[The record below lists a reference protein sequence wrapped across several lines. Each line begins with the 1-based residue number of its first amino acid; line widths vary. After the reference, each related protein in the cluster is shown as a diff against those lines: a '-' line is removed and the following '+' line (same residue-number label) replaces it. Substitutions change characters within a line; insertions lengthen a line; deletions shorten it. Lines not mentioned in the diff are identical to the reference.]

1 MLSRNQIVTSKHP
14 MTHRL
19 SYLPIFFLCFFM
31 NQTAFSQADF
41 VVVNSITIVGNEKT
55 KKHII
60 TRELDF
66 KVGDT
71 LLVSDTSRIIQQ
83 TKNKLY
89 NTALFNRTI
98 IYFIMGGAT
107 KINVFIEVKER
118 WYIWPSPIFEL
129 GDRNFNEWFQDR
141 DAKWD
146 RLQYGLRFRWDNFR
160 GRNEQLKLVTQ
171 FGFTRKFELFHT
183 IPYINKNQTL
193 GIKYGA
199 SYSTNNQVAFATR
212 NDKLAYFNGTSPNRE
227 RFYSQFSFISRPLFY
242 GTHELAAKY
251 KRNWVSDTIS
261 ELNESYF
268 LNSATQQEFVEVS
281 YEYNINTADVRAYPL
296 KGIVFSTNFSKTF
309 GGVDLETI
317 IGSLAWFKPIS
328 TKLFFATKLY
338 GKTINAD
345 QIPYFNMFGLGYEQ
359 NFVRGYE
366 RQVID
371 AKHFAYSRNSL
382 RWKFLQLKQDIN
394 YMMPLEEFNEIPYAF
409 YFTTFIDAGFSSL
422 ENTSPANALNNEW
435 LYSAGLGVDIV
446 TYYDLVFRFEYA
458 FTNKKTNGFFL
469 HFEQAF

>member
-1 MLSRNQIVTSKHP
+1 
-14 MTHRL
+14 MTRKF
-19 SYLPIFFLCFFM
+19 SYLFILFFFLSAK
-31 NQTAFSQADF
+31 QIAFSQANY
-41 VVVNSITIVGNEKT
+41 VVVNSITIKGNEKT

-66 KVGDT
+66 AVGDT
-71 LLVSDTSRIIQQ
+71 LLVSDTARIIQQ

-89 NTALFNRTI
+89 NTALFNGTTI
-98 IYFIMGGAT
+98 FFIMGGST
-107 KINVFIEVKER
+107 RINVYIEVKER

-183 IPYINKNQTL
+183 VPYINKKQTV

-199 SYSTNNQVAFATR
+199 SYSINNKVAFATLG
-212 NDKLAYFNGTSPNRE
+212 DKLAYFNGDSPNRE
-227 RFYSQFSFISRPLFY
+227 RFYAQFSFISRPLFY
-242 GTHELAAKY
+242 GTHELSGVY
-251 KRNWVSDTIS
+251 KNNWVSDTIAK
-261 ELNESYF
+261 LNESYF
-268 LNSATQQEFVEVS
+268 LNGDTQQEFVEVS
-281 YEYNINTADVRAYPL
+281 YEYNINTTDVRAYPL
-296 KGIVFSTNFSKTF
+296 NGIVFFTNFGKTF
-309 GGVDLETI
+309 GDADLETI
-317 IGSLAWFKPIS
+317 IGSFAWFTPIS
-328 TKLFFATKLY
+328 KKLFFATKFY

-345 QIPYFNMFGLGYEQ
+345 RIPYFNMYGLGYEQ

-371 AKHFAYSRNSL
+371 AKHLAYNRNSL

-409 YFTTFIDAGFSSL
+409 YLTTFFDTGISNL
-422 ENTSPANALNNEW
+422 ENTSPLNTLNNEM
-435 LYSAGLGVDIV
+435 LYSAGVGLDIV

-458 FTNKKTNGFFL
+458 LTNKNTNGFFI